1 MGGAGRV
8 DGRWVGFRV
17 REEDVDAVGAEGPV
31 EVVGA
36 LFERVEEG
44 DGAGKGGEFAEGD
57 RRKAAIFEGAA

>member
-44 DGAGKGGEFAEGD
+44 DGTGEGREFAEGD
-57 RRKAAIFEGAA
+57 WREAAVFESAA